1 MEIEPLSENVSPLV
15 EGDADDY
22 EGANASPLV
31 ECDPEDYEGASFDD
45 AFYDMEQPPIVQ
57 WPNEAYYEFME
68 IVHKHQLSN
77 SAGDAIINF
86 FNKFSNLDT
95 SPLPL
100 STRIGKELLD
110 NSTIP
115 YMKFKEV
122 LIVMFQNVEY
132 SFYYRSLIKTIKS
145 LIMIDSINQS
155 LVLDYND
162 KRKVIN
168 SREYHVFREQYNS
181 NW

>member
-1 MEIEPLSENVSPLV
+1 
-15 EGDADDY
+15 
-22 EGANASPLV
+22 
-31 ECDPEDYEGASFDD
+31 
-45 AFYDMEQPPIVQ
+45 
-57 WPNEAYYEFME
+57 ME
-68 IVHKHQLSN
+68 IVYKHQLSN

-95 SPLPL
+95 SPLPP

-122 LIVMFQNVEY
+122 PIVIFQNVEY

-162 KRKVIN
+162 KREVIN
-168 SREYHVFREQYNS
+168 GREYHVFREQYNS
-181 NW
+181 N

>member
-1 MEIEPLSENVSPLV
+1 MK
-15 EGDADDY
+15 
-22 EGANASPLV
+22 
-31 ECDPEDYEGASFDD
+31 
-45 AFYDMEQPPIVQ
+45 
-57 WPNEAYYEFME
+57 

-77 SAGDAIINF
+77 SASDAIINF

-100 STRIGKELLD
+100 LTRIGKELLD

-122 LIVMFQNVEY
+122 LIVTFQNVEY
-132 SFYYRSLIKTIKS
+132 SFYYQSLIKTIKS

-162 KRKVIN
+162 KREVIN
-168 SREYHVFREQYNS
+168 SMYLES
-181 NW
+181 NIIVTGRSEKIRNYFLGNDCYQLYSILTQQTLIIWENPLDI